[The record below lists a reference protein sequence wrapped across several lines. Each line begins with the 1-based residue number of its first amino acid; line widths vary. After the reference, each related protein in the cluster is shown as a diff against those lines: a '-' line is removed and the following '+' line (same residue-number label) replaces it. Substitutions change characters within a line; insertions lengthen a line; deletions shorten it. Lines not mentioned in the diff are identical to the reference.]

1 MQIEPRTRPPRR
13 YRCYFTNSV
22 TVSETGTYP
31 FVQLRAESAS
41 MAERLAYAVTGAVAI
56 VCVQRIE
63 EVAS

>member
-1 MQIEPRTRPPRR
+1 MQISPRSGRR
-13 YRCYFTNSV
+13 YRCYFTNDASV
-22 TVSETGTYP
+22 SDTGTYP

-41 MAERLAYAVTGAVAI
+41 MAERLAYAVTGALAI